1 MRYLK
6 PQTFITSLLQD
17 ESGLNAVEFA
27 LIMTLVAVLITAA
40 VISMLS

>member
-6 PQTFITSLLQD
+6 LQTFLSSLLQD
-17 ESGLNAVEFA
+17 DSGANAVEFA

-40 VISMLS
+40 VIPMLS

>member
-6 PQTFITSLLQD
+6 LQTFITPLLQD